1 MILQAKCSGFIQLH
15 LKFDQEAGW
24 IDKILS
30 KMETYKIYLNDITLA
45 VRRGLPPYIFNNSL
59 SISPT
64 LQESGCSAV
73 AYGLMAG
80 GSRNLLQ

>member
-1 MILQAKCSGFIQLH
+1 M
-15 LKFDQEAGW
+15 
-24 IDKILS
+24 DKILS